1 MSPTESP
8 TPAPSHSPIT
18 YDPPFSNLKTVY
30 IRSFGCDYGTCESQ
44 YANYTS
50 FCQQHNFRKY
60 SMDAFTQCC
69 DPSITLSPTITM
81 FPSNNPSIET
91 YTPTISPTP
100 YPTFFTKK
108 TDEGCEEEWSNDGL
122 YFFRC
127 SYRYNIDVFP
137 SFTQYTNFEVSVKG
151 NHTWV
156 SDKYTW
162 RHTADHPTEW
172 IYKVIFTINNVSCF
186 NPSIS
191 FDFKR
196 LNNVHED
203 EIIEIYG
210 LNVDKICGG
219 DDKP

>member
-69 DPSITLSPTITM
+69 DPSVTLSPTTTM

-100 YPTFFTKK
+100 YPTYFMRSFYYNYFTN
-108 TDEGCEEEWSNDGL
+108 TLSN
-122 YFFRC
+122 
-127 SYRYNIDVFP
+127 VFYAE
-137 SFTQYTNFEVSVKG
+137 FLLQLF
-151 NHTWV
+151 HQ
-156 SDKYTW
+156 
-162 RHTADHPTEW
+162 H
-172 IYKVIFTINNVSCF
+172 
-186 NPSIS
+186 
-191 FDFKR
+191 
-196 LNNVHED
+196 L
-203 EIIEIYG
+203 
-210 LNVDKICGG
+210 
-219 DDKP
+219 